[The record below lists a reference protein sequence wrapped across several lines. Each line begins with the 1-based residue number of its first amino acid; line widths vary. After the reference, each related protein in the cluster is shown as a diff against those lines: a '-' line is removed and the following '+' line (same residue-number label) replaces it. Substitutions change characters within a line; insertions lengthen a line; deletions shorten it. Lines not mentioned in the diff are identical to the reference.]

1 MDKLVS
7 QFKLSQQRQN
17 STVNQQ
23 TSSVKQKSKNH
34 LKWLAFSANSI
45 SFLPVFLA
53 SETTDSELKRRAS
66 SAEILAPVQLNNFI
80 KAATKP
86 SGMPASPFV
95 DPCDSHLS
103 SDPFKATMIWEKIV
117 IHLERTVKSGRHT
130 LGLRTFD
137 NCFHG
142 SKAVDSLVV
151 YLNTILP
158 KTIKRNQAI
167 VLCEKLL
174 ETGVIEQVKEK
185 QEFREKGL
193 YRFTHSHFWET
204 PSGTS
209 GSCDSD
215 EHTDPTVQVSDNY
228 H

>member
-1 MDKLVS
+1 MDKLVP
-7 QFKLSQQRQN
+7 QFKLTQQRQN
-17 STVNQQ
+17 STVDVLSRQQ
-23 TSSVKQKSKNH
+23 TRSGKQKYKNH

-53 SETTDSELKRRAS
+53 SEITDSELTRRAS
-66 SAEILAPVQLNNFI
+66 SAEILAPVELNKFI
-80 KAATKP
+80 RAAT
-86 SGMPASPFV
+86 SGMPASPFI
-95 DPCDSHLS
+95 DPCDSHLT
-103 SDPFKATMIWEKIV
+103 SDPFRATMLWEKIV

-174 ETGVIEQVKEK
+174 ETGVIQQVKEK

-204 PSGTS
+204 PSG
-209 GSCDSD
+209 SCDSD
-215 EHTDPTVQVSDNY
+215 DHVDSTVQVSD
-228 H
+228 